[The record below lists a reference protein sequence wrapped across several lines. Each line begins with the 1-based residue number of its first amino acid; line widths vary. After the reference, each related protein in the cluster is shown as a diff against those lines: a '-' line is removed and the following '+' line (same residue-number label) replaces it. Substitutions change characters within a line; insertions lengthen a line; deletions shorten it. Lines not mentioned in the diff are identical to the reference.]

1 MVASIDYRKDMLD
14 ELGMDEPTNLDE
26 LEDVFEAVKQKWPEV
41 TPLVF
46 AVTTWTL
53 DPFKTYNGCTLQ
65 NYALNDDGTYSITAK
80 TEAFKNI

>member
-65 NYALNDDGTYSITAK
+65 NYALNED
-80 TEAFKNI
+80 